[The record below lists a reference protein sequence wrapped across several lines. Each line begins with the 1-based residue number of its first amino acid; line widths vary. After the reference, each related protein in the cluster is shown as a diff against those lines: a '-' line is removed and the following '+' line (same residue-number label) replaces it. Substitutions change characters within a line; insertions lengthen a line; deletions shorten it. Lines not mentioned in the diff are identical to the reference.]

1 MNYRVLSS
9 SNIDAQK
16 WNDCVQRYAMDIYN
30 EYHFLNAVCPDHWFG
45 FVWGDYEKILPFYQ
59 KKKWGFIP
67 YICMPPFCQ
76 KFDNKAL
83 SAGEWQEAFT
93 CLKSNNLM
101 LDYAVIEN
109 KNKENWEIRKNY
121 ILNKTN
127 KTTQEIKDNYSGLLK
142 KNLKRANSELSL
154 DIEFSHTAMET
165 FLSSLPLF
173 QSLVLDKF
181 AHVFWKLKRTHLKFY
196 YAIDVNTN
204 QALATLM
211 YVKYSKKAYLL
222 FPYTSEEGKKR
233 QAMSF
238 LINALVED
246 DSIEIVDF
254 EGSNIDSIANFYAQF
269 GAVKQEY
276 WTIHWKKSFFPYW

>member
-1 MNYRVLSS
+1 
-9 SNIDAQK
+9 
-16 WNDCVQRYAMDIYN
+16 
-30 EYHFLNAVCPDHWFG
+30 
-45 FVWGDYEKILPFYQ
+45 
-59 KKKWGFIP
+59 
-67 YICMPPFCQ
+67 MPPFCQ

-238 LINALVED
+238 LRALILILLLIFML
-246 DSIEIVDF
+246 SLAL
-254 EGSNIDSIANFYAQF
+254 SNRNIGQFIGKSLFFHIGNSFLANYGYLCTPIFLEW
-269 GAVKQEY
+269 VL
-276 WTIHWKKSFFPYW
+276 TIFFNP